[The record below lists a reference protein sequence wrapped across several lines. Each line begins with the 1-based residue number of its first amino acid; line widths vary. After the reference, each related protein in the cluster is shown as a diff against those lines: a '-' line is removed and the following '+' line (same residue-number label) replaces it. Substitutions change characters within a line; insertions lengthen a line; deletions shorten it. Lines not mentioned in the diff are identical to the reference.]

1 MPAEPRILCFGPN
14 PALDITY
21 ETDGVELGASH
32 RIETVHTRAGGKATN
47 IARIVQTLGGRARLV
62 APVGGHAGDLF
73 AEDVDDSRIG
83 LRIVAVPGETR
94 RSIVVVESSDRTTLF
109 NEAGAPWSDTVWPH
123 LLDVLTTEVQQADA
137 VALTGSLPPGCP
149 PEILAQVVEV
159 CVEHDVPVLVDASE
173 EALQAAIAAG
183 ATMVKPNRTE
193 LMALTDKEGIE
204 GCVALRGDST
214 VTVVASDGEAGLV
227 AVGEEGAWS
236 ARPAEPEHGNPTG
249 AGEALVAALVM
260 GLATQTPLEDSLRL
274 GIGTSGAA
282 VLEPVA
288 GRIDHDTAVELA
300 EAAVVE
306 QVPVDQT

>member
-47 IARIVQTLGGRARLV
+47 IARIVQALGGRARLV
-62 APVGGHAGDLF
+62 APIGGHAGDVF
-73 AEDVDDSRIG
+73 AEDVDDSDIG

-109 NEAGAPWSDTVWPH
+109 NEAGPAWSVTVWPH
-123 LLDVLTTEVQQADA
+123 LLEVLTTEVKKADA

-149 PEILAQVVEV
+149 PEILAEVVQV
-159 CVEHDVPVLVDASE
+159 CVARGVPVLVDASG
-173 EALQAAIAAG
+173 EALTAAITAG

-193 LMALTDKEGIE
+193 LKALTDKEGVA
-204 GCVALRGDST
+204 GCLALRGEDSD

-227 AVGEEGAWS
+227 AVSSEGTWR
-236 ARPAEPEHGNPTG
+236 ARPGEPVQGNPTG

-260 GLATQTPLEDSLRL
+260 GLATGKPLEESLRL
-274 GIGTSGAA
+274 GIGSAGAA

-288 GRIDHDTAVELA
+288 GRIDSEKARTLSDV
-300 EAAVVE
+300 AVVE
-306 QVPVDQT
+306 AIDPE